1 MLSFYL
7 IDHECIDVVYRS
19 DLVRFV
25 GQVVLMETKEIIE
38 LAHVEVRDGE
48 EIDSV
53 YRK

>member
-1 MLSFYL
+1 
-7 IDHECIDVVYRS
+7 
-19 DLVRFV
+19 
-25 GQVVLMETKEIIE
+25 METKEIIE